1 LARDRSRTPAGR
13 SSASE
18 ANSVGPFWPEP
29 AMGQSAYED
38 YRKVLQE
45 AREQRLKDCARIQAR
60 TVQLNVQTHTGKIM
74 TLNAHG
80 EDTIDRVK
88 AKIEV
93 HEGIPPDH
101 HVFAKLE
108 GGRKLSDYNLP
119 NGCTLHL
126 MKTSFRIRVNPQEGD
141 IFLLDVE
148 ASDTIDNVKAK
159 IEDETDLP
167 RHSQSLSFR
176 RRALLVDGLTL
187 SDYGI
192 KSQCTVRL
200 TWSDD
205 GQDAM
210 EAADN

>member
-1 LARDRSRTPAGR
+1 
-13 SSASE
+13 
-18 ANSVGPFWPEP
+18 
-29 AMGQSAYED
+29 MGQSAYEN

-126 MKTSFRIRVNPQEGD
+126 IKTSFRIRVKPQEGD
-141 IFLLDVE
+141 IFTLHHRFE

-159 IEDETDLP
+159 IQDETGCPKQL
-167 RHSQSLSFR
+167 QSLGFR
-176 RRALLVDGLTL
+176 CCVKLVDGLTL
-187 SDYGI
+187 SNYDI
-192 KSQCTVRL
+192 RSQCTVRL
-200 TWSDD
+200 TYVDAWTPVHSPLDTVSDT
-205 GQDAM
+205 DAM
-210 EAADN
+210 DA